1 MKLSNI
7 LQGSSTSQE
16 PKNSFQDTS
25 KDEEAIQ
32 KKLPYPKSVFFIICN
47 EFCER
52 FNYYGMRTILV
63 LYLTDILLY
72 SNADAKII
80 YHSFTMFAYFFPV
93 LGAILSD
100 SYLGKFRTI
109 LYVSMIYAV
118 GSILLALTAIKPLNM
133 PQKGM
138 SILGLLLIA
147 VGTGGIKPCV
157 SAFGGDQFILP
168 QQETQLALFF
178 SFFYFSI
185 NAGSL
190 ISTSVTPILRQNVH
204 CFGEN
209 SCFSLAFALPGVLM
223 VVSIVLFGLGKPLY
237 KVKKPGGNVI
247 VDVTKC
253 ITYAIGKKIKSKE
266 KKEHWL
272 DFAEDKYGVQLVTD
286 IKSTL
291 NVLVLYI
298 PLPIFWAL
306 YDQQGS
312 GWTFQAVRMDGDIGF
327 YTILPDQFQVVNP
340 LLILA
345 FIPIF
350 SYWVYPLLSKCNLLK
365 TPLQRMAAGG
375 LLAAV
380 AFAVSALVSI
390 ALENTDPVLP
400 SAGNIQLRIYNPS
413 PCSASFYVKEL
424 NLESPPMESMDYYE
438 KKDIDLMGNTSLT
451 FQLTLNCLNGE
462 TIHKESKEN
471 VEGGNSYGIYF
482 GKDAIHCYLDEI
494 AKSEDGFP
502 RVRTLDYSA
511 DENITY
517 IMDSYSYTAAAG
529 NNELLTID
537 EPGDYK
543 YGRQNGS
550 RFSSKFLL
558 GGIYT
563 VMLSD
568 NHSKVI
574 TVTEPNSVHMLWL
587 LPQYFIITGAE
598 IMFSITGLEF
608 SYSQAPSSMK
618 SLMQACWLLTTA
630 FGNLIIV
637 IIESAKI
644 FDKQSNDFFLYT
656 GLMVVDIILFAFLA
670 MKYKYVQSETSE
682 LEELKD
688 TNGDDHDEKIKNGL
702 DNPTYKEK

>member
-1 MKLSNI
+1 
-7 LQGSSTSQE
+7 
-16 PKNSFQDTS
+16 
-25 KDEEAIQ
+25 
-32 KKLPYPKSVFFIICN
+32 
-47 EFCER
+47 
-52 FNYYGMRTILV
+52 
-63 LYLTDILLY
+63 
-72 SNADAKII
+72 
-80 YHSFTMFAYFFPV
+80 MFAYFFPV

-502 RVRTLDYSA
+502 RNR
-511 DENITY
+511 
-517 IMDSYSYTAAAG
+517 
-529 NNELLTID
+529 
-537 EPGDYK
+537 
-543 YGRQNGS
+543 
-550 RFSSKFLL
+550 
-558 GGIYT
+558 
-563 VMLSD
+563 
-568 NHSKVI
+568 SKVI